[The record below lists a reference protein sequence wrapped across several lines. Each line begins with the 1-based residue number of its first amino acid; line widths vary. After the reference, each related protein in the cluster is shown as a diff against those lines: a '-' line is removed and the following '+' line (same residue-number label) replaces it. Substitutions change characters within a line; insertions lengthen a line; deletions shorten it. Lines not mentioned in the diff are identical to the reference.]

1 MMTSTR
7 AVGQWPAGCNRSKLI
22 STVDPIEWLR
32 AEPQT
37 DRRTLHDGRTKL
49 CATVS
54 AHMQLNPRRIRIT
67 FSGVDVAAFVCMGA
81 AQMPGNWIKL
91 FVPTPAGGSVGR
103 AYTLRKLDLEA
114 GTFDVD
120 FVIHKTGAVSLWAQ
134 AAQVGDAVTFSGPR
148 DGGFSLLP
156 DAQRLLLIGDVT
168 ALSAIQA
175 ILTYVPSDLPV
186 EALIVVEHPTELETL
201 DEGSHVRVN
210 WISSTEDAPG
220 ESDGL
225 ENAFKNLPASLGPC
239 QVWMAGES
247 STVVAA
253 RRLLDERWALEETRI
268 HSKIYWKRGTSH
280 FRT

>member
-1 MMTSTR
+1 MMKSTR
-7 AVGQWPAGCNRSKLI
+7 TMGQLPAGRNGSKQI

-32 AEPQT
+32 SESQI
-37 DRRTLHDGRTKL
+37 DQRTLHDGRTKL
-49 CATVS
+49 SATVS

-67 FSGVDVAAFVCMGA
+67 FSGVDVAAFVRLGA
-81 AQMPGNWIKL
+81 AQIPGNWIKL
-91 FVPTPAGGSVGR
+91 FLPTPAGGSVGR

-134 AAQVGDAVTFSGPR
+134 AAQVGDAVTFAGPR
-148 DGGFSLLP
+148 DGGFNLRP
-156 DAQRLLLIGDVT
+156 DTQRLLLIGDAT

-175 ILTYVPSDLPV
+175 ILSHVPSDLPV
-186 EALIVVEHPTELETL
+186 EALIVLEHPTEHETL
-201 DEGSHVRVN
+201 AAGPHVRVH
-210 WISSTEDAPG
+210 WISSAEDAPG
-220 ESDGL
+220 EPGAL
-225 ENAFKNLPASLGPC
+225 ENAFNQLPAWLDPC

-253 RRLLDERWALEETRI
+253 RRLLDERWAMEETRI